1 MMDWEEKGG
10 LFKIPLLCITVR
22 DVLFSPTEAF
32 RGLKDDKK
40 IFNAFLFSL
49 ICGSVGF
56 LSSSFWQ
63 SLVDWSRFLPGDH
76 AFSAMGHGPLYWL
89 AMVCI
94 APCVTGIFL
103 FIGAAAIHLC
113 LLLTGAG
120 KKGYPVTF
128 RIVAYAS
135 GATALFSLIP
145 ILGMFAGFVWFVV
158 LVVIGV
164 REAHGNTLA
173 RSLFAVFLP
182 MFLCFALFALVIA
195 AAIFFGVLGLAGL
208 MGALR

>member
-1 MMDWEEKGG
+1 MEWEEKGA
-10 LFKIPLLCITVR
+10 LFNIPLLFITIR
-22 DVLFSPTEAF
+22 EVLFSPSAAF
-32 RGLKDDKK
+32 RALRADKR

-63 SLVDWSRFLPGDH
+63 SLVDWSRFIPGGH
-76 AFSAMGHGPLYWL
+76 SLTFSMGRGPLYWL
-89 AMVCI
+89 AMACI
-94 APCVTGIFL
+94 APCVTGFFL
-103 FIGAAAIHLC
+103 FLGAAAIHLC

-120 KKGYPVTF
+120 KKGFPVTF
-128 RIVAYAS
+128 RIMAYSS
-135 GATALFSLIP
+135 GATSLFSLIP

-158 LVVIGV
+158 ILVIGV

-182 MFLCFALFALVIA
+182 FFLCCAFFALVIA
-195 AAIFFGVLGLAGL
+195 VAVFFGVLGLAGL